1 MSEATPVRSACI
13 HVKQLDVAEMSQFGR
28 GLFDHCYRGFI
39 ASRSPDDPDVERHLG
54 FLEAITGTET
64 WFDSSTA
71 RRFAGDSTLGRSRY
85 HTVCRSSLG
94 DDGGT
99 LLNELRAYYDPFNAG
114 LVAIF
119 DTTVPDSAAKMPRSV
134 AEGLAASVTGSHR
147 PGHLILVV
155 WPMAGKPIPH
165 VSRPVAVAL
174 PLKVE
179 TVMIERA
186 IDLRDPGTAQWFA
199 RTLSTLTWDSSDG
212 DKIPAFPN
220 KCPLSSFSELLPSL
234 LMQALGGGQGAT
246 QIAGLWLRKLGVEA

>member
-99 LLNELRAYYDPFNAG
+99 LLNELLSWFSVKMTAVGMTLRRTRAAPIAAVRVPQSLG
-114 LVAIF
+114 GSRVA
-119 DTTVPDSAAKMPRSV
+119 
-134 AEGLAASVTGSHR
+134 LAA
-147 PGHLILVV
+147 L
-155 WPMAGKPIPH
+155 AG
-165 VSRPVAVAL
+165 
-174 PLKVE
+174 
-179 TVMIERA
+179 
-186 IDLRDPGTAQWFA
+186 
-199 RTLSTLTWDSSDG
+199 
-212 DKIPAFPN
+212 
-220 KCPLSSFSELLPSL
+220 
-234 LMQALGGGQGAT
+234 
-246 QIAGLWLRKLGVEA
+246 